1 MSIKFAESVEADAVG
16 SDNNKP
22 APSGNALAIIEE
34 TTVVRPDAA
43 STMLVPRLIADAG
56 EHASLRFLDF
66 FTANI
71 RNPNTRAAYAVAVR
85 AFFAWLDAKN
95 VAPLAAVR
103 TYHVSAYIELLGRRY
118 RAPTV
123 KQHLAAIRML
133 FDWLIVGQVMA
144 SNPAAAVRGPKHV
157 VKKGKTPVLEG
168 DEAKKLLDSIDVST
182 IVGLRDRA
190 LIALLIY
197 TFARVS
203 AALKMNVE
211 DYYPQGKRWWVRLHE
226 KGGKQH
232 EMPAHHLLEHFL
244 DAYLTALRQ
253 AEGGELDKGS
263 PLFRTLGGRGR
274 QTLTPARMARQ
285 DARRMIVRRA
295 IAAGIATSIGC
306 HTFRAT
312 GITVYLLNG
321 GLLEYAQQMAAHESA
336 RTTKLYD
343 RRNDQVT
350 LDQVERIVL

>member
-1 MSIKFAESVEADAVG
+1 MADDCASGRSSLRVG
-16 SDNNKP
+16 I
-22 APSGNALAIIEE
+22 IIEPA
-34 TTVVRPDAA
+34 TGMPVPAMIAA
-43 STMLVPRLIADAG
+43 AG
-56 EHASLRFLDF
+56 ERAARRFIDF

-71 RNPNTRAAYAVAVR
+71 RNPNTRAAYGVAVR
-85 AFFAWLDAKN
+85 GFFAWLDRHGIRELGAI
-95 VAPLAAVR
+95 R
-103 TYHVSAYIELLGRRY
+103 THHVSTYIESLTRAY

-123 KQHLAAIRML
+123 KQHLASLRML
-133 FDWLIVGQVMA
+133 FDWLIVGQVVEQ
-144 SNPAAAVRGPKHV
+144 NPAAAVRGPKHV
-157 VKKGKTPVLEG
+157 VKKGKTPVLDG
-168 DEAKKLLDSIDVST
+168 DDAKKLIDSIDVST

-197 TFARVS
+197 SFARVS
-203 AALKMNVE
+203 AALHMNVE

-232 EMPAHHLLEHFL
+232 EMPAHHLLEGYL
-244 DAYLTALRQ
+244 DEYLKAAGIG
-253 AEGGELDKGS
+253 AEKAT
-263 PLFRTLGGRGR
+263 PLFRTVGGRGR
-274 QTLTPARMARQ
+274 KQLTTDRMTRQ

-295 IAAGIATSIGC
+295 LKAGIITRLGC

>member
-1 MSIKFAESVEADAVG
+1 MANLEGPADG
-16 SDNNKP
+16 SGTTTALTIIEP
-22 APSGNALAIIEE
+22 APAL
-34 TTVVRPDAA
+34 P
-43 STMLVPRLIADAG
+43 VPVLIAAAG
-56 EHASLRFLDF
+56 EHARLRFIDF
-66 FTANI
+66 FTAHI
-71 RNPNTRAAYAVAVR
+71 RNPNTRAAYGVAVR
-85 AFFAWLDAKN
+85 EFFGWLELGGLTEVGAI
-95 VAPLAAVR
+95 R
-103 TYHVSAYIELLGRRY
+103 THHVSIYVEMLTRKHS
-118 RAPTV
+118 APTV
-123 KQHLAAIRML
+123 KQHLAAIRRL
-133 FDWLIVGQVMA
+133 IDWLIVGQVI
-144 SNPAAAVRGPKHV
+144 SQNPAAPVRGPQHI
-157 VKKGKTPVLEG
+157 VKKGKTPVLDG
-168 DEAKKLLDSIDVST
+168 DEARKLIDSIDVST

-197 TFARVS
+197 SFARIS
-203 AALKMNVE
+203 AALQMDVD

-232 EMPAHHLLEHFL
+232 EMPAHHLLEHYL
-244 DAYLTALRQ
+244 DEYVTAAGLAGQ
-253 AEGGELDKGS
+253 KNV

-274 QTLTPARMARQ
+274 KELTADRMTRQ

-295 IAAGIATSIGC
+295 KKAGLLTRIGC
-306 HTFRAT
+306 HSFRAT

>member
-1 MSIKFAESVEADAVG
+1 MTDSEP
-16 SDNNKP
+16 SDDDQP
-22 APSGNALAIIEE
+22 EQATTALAVPGPPPFSAL
-34 TTVVRPDAA
+34 VVPA
-43 STMLVPRLIADAG
+43 LIADLG
-56 EHASLRFLDF
+56 EHAALRFIDF

-85 AFFAWLDAKN
+85 GFFQWLEQHGPAD
-95 VAPLAAVR
+95 LAGIR
-103 TYHVSAYIELLGRRY
+103 THHVSTYVEVLAKRY
-118 RAPTV
+118 KAPTV

-133 FDWLIVGQVMA
+133 FDFLIVGQVVGQ
-144 SNPAAAVRGPKHV
+144 NPAAAVRGPKHV
-157 VKKGKTPVLEG
+157 VKKGKTPVLDG
-168 DEAKKLLDSIDVST
+168 DEAKLLLASIDTATV
-182 IVGLRDRA
+182 IGLRDRA

-197 TFARVS
+197 TFARIS
-203 AALKMNVE
+203 AALHMNVE
-211 DYYPQGKRWWVRLHE
+211 DYYPQGKRWWARLHE

-232 EMPAHHLLEHFL
+232 EMPCHHLLETYV
-244 DAYLTALRQ
+244 DAYVAAAGIG
-253 AEGGELDKGS
+253 AEKTL
-263 PLFRTLGGRGR
+263 PLFRSLGGRNRKQLGVKR
-274 QTLTPARMARQ
+274 ISRQ

-295 IAAGIATSIGC
+295 KAAGILTALGC
-306 HTFRAT
+306 HSFRAT